1 MTSESEYTLDDDTP
15 IKYLLLGDISTNKII
30 TEFSAANTQ
39 SKSKKEINQIFKK
52 LIKYP
57 NKKIDEHNKITS
69 KSENYY
75 FTFSNRSLLY
85 IVLAN
90 NQYPEKYVFDLIKN
104 INEEEIPSMINDETR
119 ELNPSG
125 RQALKQ
131 LIDAYQNPNNLD
143 KSLETQK
150 TVESIKIDMSQNL
163 SQMSINAEDT
173 KELDHQT
180 EMLQLETKDNK
191 NNVEEIRTIIWWKN
205 VKLLTIIGVLILV
218 IIAVVI
224 FIVI

>member
-1 MTSESEYTLDDDTP
+1 
-15 IKYLLLGDISTNKII
+15 
-30 TEFSAANTQ
+30 
-39 SKSKKEINQIFKK
+39 
-52 LIKYP
+52 
-57 NKKIDEHNKITS
+57 
-69 KSENYY
+69 
-75 FTFSNRSLLY
+75 
-85 IVLAN
+85 
-90 NQYPEKYVFDLIKN
+90 
-104 INEEEIPSMINDETR
+104 MINDETR

-143 KSLETQK
+143 KLLETQK
-150 TVESIKIDMSQNL
+150 SIESIKIDMSQNL

-191 NNVEEIRTIIWWKN
+191 DNVEEIRTIIWWKN

-218 IIAVVI
+218 IIAVII
-224 FIVI
+224 FILI

>member
-85 IVLAN
+85 I
-90 NQYPEKYVFDLIKN
+90 P
-104 INEEEIPSMINDETR
+104 
-119 ELNPSG
+119 
-125 RQALKQ
+125 
-131 LIDAYQNPNNLD
+131 
-143 KSLETQK
+143 
-150 TVESIKIDMSQNL
+150 
-163 SQMSINAEDT
+163 
-173 KELDHQT
+173 
-180 EMLQLETKDNK
+180 
-191 NNVEEIRTIIWWKN
+191 
-205 VKLLTIIGVLILV
+205 
-218 IIAVVI
+218 
-224 FIVI
+224 